1 MSQLFTGARQ
11 RLEEAAHYL
20 DVHDDVM
27 EQLRYPK
34 ETLAATLHVRMDDGS
49 TRSFKAWRCRYN
61 DTRGPTKGGIRFHPD
76 VNIDEVMTLAF
87 WMTLKCAVANIPY
100 GGGKGGVAV
109 DARALSRTEL
119 ERLSRAYVQ
128 AFARFIGPERDVPA
142 PDMYTNGIVMAWMA
156 DEYSKMVGAPT
167 PAVITGKPLAL
178 GGSLG
183 RDDATGRGGF
193 IVLKRLEKELGLA
206 PGKTRV
212 ALQGFGNASFHC
224 ARLLHDDGYRIVGLS
239 DSRAAVLDAD
249 GIDPYAAMAHKTETG
264 GLASLATSAGRETD
278 NTGLLTCDCD
288 VLIPAALENQITA
301 ENADSVQASVILEL
315 ANGPTAPEADKRLAA
330 AGKVVVPD
338 ILANAG
344 GVTVSYFEWVQ
355 NKSGFYWNLAE
366 VQRRLAEVLEP
377 EAERIWAL
385 RKDKGIDMRTA
396 AYVHALGRLAD
407 AIDARGTKDYFN
419 PGR

>member
-1 MSQLFTGARQ
+1 
-11 RLEEAAHYL
+11 
-20 DVHDDVM
+20 
-27 EQLRYPK
+27 
-34 ETLAATLHVRMDDGS
+34 
-49 TRSFKAWRCRYN
+49 
-61 DTRGPTKGGIRFHPD
+61 
-76 VNIDEVMTLAF
+76 
-87 WMTLKCAVANIPY
+87 
-100 GGGKGGVAV
+100 
-109 DARALSRTEL
+109 
-119 ERLSRAYVQ
+119 
-128 AFARFIGPERDVPA
+128 
-142 PDMYTNGIVMAWMA
+142 
-156 DEYSKMVGAPT
+156 
-167 PAVITGKPLAL
+167 
-178 GGSLG
+178 
-183 RDDATGRGGF
+183 
-193 IVLKRLEKELGLA
+193 
-206 PGKTRV
+206 
-212 ALQGFGNASFHC
+212 
-224 ARLLHDDGYRIVGLS
+224 
-239 DSRAAVLDAD
+239 
-249 GIDPYAAMAHKTETG
+249 MAHKTETG